1 MSFRVRRGPL
11 VFIRFRVMCMV
22 RVVSRCVPLCIGMAL
37 IASTAAASPLS
48 AAVDR
53 TFQISNTSPAL
64 SPKHAILR
72 EGRRV
77 SDQAAALE
85 AVQYALSRVADG
97 SLYIWHRPNGLMS
110 GSVKP
115 TATFK
120 AANGM
125 LCRHLVVEISSE
137 EKFRTMEGIAC
148 RGARGIW
155 RLDG

>member
-1 MSFRVRRGPL
+1 
-11 VFIRFRVMCMV
+11 MCLV
-22 RVVSRCVPLCIGMAL
+22 RVVSRCVPHLAGLAL
-37 IASTAAASPLS
+37 IASTAVASPLS

-53 TFQISNTSPAL
+53 TSPISNEHIAVP
-64 SPKHAILR
+64 PQHAILR

-77 SDQAAALE
+77 SDEAAVLE
-85 AVQYALSRVADG
+85 AVQFALSRVADG
-97 SLYIWHRPNGLMS
+97 SLYVWHRPSGLMS

-120 AANGM
+120 DANGM
-125 LCRHLVVEISSE
+125 LCRHLVVEISTE
-137 EKFRTMEGIAC
+137 AKFRTMEGIAC